1 MVGTLLALGL
11 SGFSLFCHWVWLLS
25 TLFAGATFAGY
36 WVAQQLEAWL
46 IFWTMW
52 MVHGLLWLQL
62 VLVASTGVWPGTLW
76 AELSHHSGG
85 SVLMAQMGA
94 APLLVLP
101 LLAFLAFMWAE
112 RPYLEVVFYD
122 FTAQLLPEHRK
133 WNVLW
138 HVCSPAAPLA
148 VWAYAFNPRVF
159 TDLPTWPGVLP
170 VLVTCALCNGTV
182 LMYLQGQALP
192 YLGTVRWLHGVWLVS
207 FLRRSPLQLCG
218 QVGFGMSEYGVAAG
232 YPKYQAVQCHPAL

>member
-1 MVGTLLALGL
+1 MRLLLTPRLTPRLLLTHRA
-11 SGFSLFCHWVWLLS
+11 SAAADWVWTVVTVYSALI
-25 TLFAGATFAGY
+25 FAGY
-36 WVAQQLEAWL
+36 WLTQPLEAWL
-46 IFWTMW
+46 IFWFLL

-62 VLVASTGVWPGTLW
+62 VLVAVYGVWPGTLW

-192 YLGTVRWLHGVWLVS
+192 YLGTVRWLHGVWLVWCKPV
-207 FLRRSPLQLCG
+207 RG
-218 QVGFGMSEYGVAAG
+218 AAARQDSG
-232 YPKYQAVQCHPAL
+232 WW